1 MRRSRLLSRPLS
13 LEADEITPTLRMKGR
28 VVQDHYRNLIDEMY
42 RLAA

>member
-1 MRRSRLLSRPLS
+1 LK
-13 LEADEITPTLRMKGR
+13 IKGR